1 MVDLGTHELR
11 NLNTG
16 EIIPK
21 ELFMNAYAE
30 EINESEQVRTSNKW
44 LSTILDA
51 KYKKADLNK
60 SRKNER

>member
-16 EIIPK
+16 EIITK

-30 EINESEQVRTSNKW
+30 EIHESEQVRTSNK
-44 LSTILDA
+44 
-51 KYKKADLNK
+51 
-60 SRKNER
+60 